1 MQVNRI
7 SRAKQFLP
15 FDALKGL
22 QEALREKEI
31 EYEERKE
38 LSEETL
44 NELDKIFNRIEIGSN
59 VIIKFYKN
67 RIYKEI
73 SGIVSNIDYNKK
85 KIQINKNMNIN
96 ICDIINIV
104 IKEN

>member
-22 QEALREKEI
+22 QEALKEKEI

-38 LSEETL
+38 LSEDSL
-44 NELDKIFNRIEIGSN
+44 YELDNIFNKIEIGN
-59 VIIKFYKN
+59 TIIIKFYKN
-67 RIYKEI
+67 RVYKEI
-73 SGIVSNIDYNKK
+73 NGTVTNIDYNKK
-85 KIQINKNMNIN
+85 KIQINKTQNIN
-96 ICDIINIV
+96 ISDIIKIL
-104 IKEN
+104 I

>member
-22 QEALREKEI
+22 QEALKEKEI

-44 NELDKIFNRIEIGSN
+44 NDLDTIELK
-59 VIIKFYKN
+59 
-67 RIYKEI
+67 
-73 SGIVSNIDYNKK
+73 
-85 KIQINKNMNIN
+85 
-96 ICDIINIV
+96 
-104 IKEN
+104 

>member
-22 QEALREKEI
+22 KEALKEKEI

-38 LSEETL
+38 LSEEAL
-44 NELDKIFNRIEIGSN
+44 INLDKKFNRIEIGN
-59 VIIKFYKN
+59 YAEIRNFYT
-67 RIYKEI
+67 
-73 SGIVSNIDYNKK
+73 YNKS
-85 KIQINKNMNIN
+85 QQG
-96 ICDIINIV
+96 V
-104 IKEN
+104 GE